1 MRKIEAYIAFIMKS
15 KTPILVS
22 LLFPFFLFL
31 EADPAP
37 QDSWYLDRE
46 VKLPEMPG
54 FRKPLGITIDAAG
67 KSYVVDQSNHTI
79 TVWDQNGTF
88 LRRFGTHGSGDGQL
102 SSPADIEITQNE
114 IYVVD
119 RDNHRIQVFD
129 KNGTYLRKWGS
140 HGTGQGEIRTP
151 RSITLSFNGSVAD
164 EVFVADWD
172 NHGVQVYDANGT
184 FKRFIGGNGSAD
196 HQFQYVSGV
205 AIGPDSLLYVSSRN
219 HNKIKVFETNGT
231 YVRSFTTIAHPSD
244 IDFFGDKLA
253 VGNNEYNTVKIF
265 DKNGTELGSIG
276 SSGDSSAPGEF
287 KESYG
292 LSYAPNGELHV
303 ADHHNHRIQVFDSN
317 NSYLRSYGMYG
328 QAGVAPY
335 SFQITPENTYL
346 ISCVERHCVFEI
358 DENGTFIRM
367 IATHQ
372 NLSGYGVNNPRSA
385 FLASDNRVYIADTS
399 HNRIQVYE
407 RNGTFVRKF
416 GTSGS
421 SDGNFNQPYAVIVS
435 PELEVFVADHNNH
448 RVQVFDTN
456 GTFLRKFGT
465 YGTLEGQMSHV
476 YNIAF
481 SDEGNIMVGDWNNKR
496 IIHFTKAGEFI
507 KHFSTQEN
515 PRFVKDIPHGLTAVS
530 RDSRMELYDANGD
543 RLKRWVKQ
551 GGSSS
556 AFDTFPDGTIA
567 WLDYNHDKILF
578 YKPAYRTVRP
588 SQSKE
593 IPLPQVLGVVQP
605 NNSNH
610 LQVTYRI
617 DDPDSAKVEAKMIAF
632 IDGGNDISK
641 VIIPTTFVGSTVGKL
656 DNNVSTNQDH
666 NITWNVG
673 ADWSVGFGELEVA
686 IMAKDD
692 RNLLNLHFL
701 TLPGS
706 DDNAT
711 ELIINRAPIT
721 DADLLDLWYWLLAS
735 GEQGIVFNPETSS
748 IDKPAP
754 DTSTS
759 SFDPSSHS
767 NIVLWFDASESQSLT
782 LSGDTVTQW
791 NDKSGN
797 ERHALAESG
806 TPKLSGTGGING
818 LPYIQFRRD
827 SGEDYLQVSGSEFFA
842 RHMFFICRSP
852 TENWSNYG
860 GILGHQ
866 SGRNSNFLFQSGNKG
881 FHSNQNPLFVSRNGQ
896 SLDSGNDFDLA
907 VINQFMILEIL
918 VNENDT
924 SSKSNYKIGRN
935 DNYTTDFDVI
945 EILAFEYELGGER
958 EDVLQYL
965 SYRSGISISGQALV
979 QGAQTTSIGRAY
991 LFDKMNLRE
1000 ASPHEVTRAK
1010 NGSVPGTTNQFTPT
1024 LQVGPGDRP
1033 NKVNE
1038 YGFDTGSTSGVWVTP
1053 K

>member
-1 MRKIEAYIAFIMKS
+1 MIKMKKNLKI
-15 KTPILVS
+15 LC
-22 LLFPFFLFL
+22 FFYFLSPLFL
-31 EADPAP
+31 LGKLGP
-37 QDSWYLDRE
+37 QDNWYLDRE
-46 VKLPEMPG
+46 VELPKMPG
-54 FRKPLGITIDAAG
+54 FKKPSSVEVGSSGI
-67 KSYVVDQSNHTI
+67 SHVVDWDGHTI
-79 TVWDQNGTF
+79 TLWDENGSF
-88 LRRFGTHGSGDGQL
+88 ISRMSGHGGGDGQL
-102 SSPADIEITQNE
+102 SRPEDIAVTADE
-114 IYVVD
+114 IYVIEY
-119 RDNHRIQVFD
+119 NHHRVQVFD
-129 KNGTYLRKWGS
+129 KNGTFLRKWGQ
-140 HGTGQGEIRTP
+140 HGSGDADLYHPT
-151 RSITLSFNGSVAD
+151 SIFLDMNGTDVYEVYIAD
-164 EVFVADWD
+164 RYHHQVK
-172 NHGVQVYDANGT
+172 VYDSNGT
-184 FKRFIGGNGSAD
+184 FKRKISEHGNQD
-196 HQFQYVSGV
+196 HQLNEATGV
-205 AIGPDSLLYVSSRN
+205 GIGPDDLLYVSSKN
-219 HNKIKVFETNGT
+219 NNKIKVFETNGT
-231 YVRSFTTIAHPSD
+231 YVRSISLSGNPYDLSFY
-244 IDFFGDKLA
+244 GDKLA
-253 VGNNEYNTVKIF
+253 VSLHGHHKVQVL
-265 DKNGTELGSIG
+265 DKNGSEISTIG
-276 SSGDSSAPGEF
+276 TGTASQSEGEF
-287 KESYG
+287 YNPVG
-292 LSYAPNGELHV
+292 LSFDANGDLHV
-303 ADHHNHRIQVFDSN
+303 ADSNNHRIQVFDSN
-317 NSYLRSYGMYG
+317 GTFKRSYGMYG
-328 QAGVAPY
+328 DAGVGPY
-335 SFQITPENTYL
+335 SFQITPENTFL
-346 ISCVERHCVFEI
+346 ISDIERHRVFEI
-358 DENGTFIRM
+358 DENGSLIRV
-367 IATHQ
+367 IAKHKG
-372 NLSGYGVNNPRSA
+372 NSLGFDINNPRSA
-385 FLASDNRVYIADTS
+385 YLGPDNLVYIADTN
-399 HNRIQVYE
+399 HHRIQVYD

-416 GTSGS
+416 GSSGTG
-421 SDGNFNQPYAVIVS
+421 DGQFNQPYSVIVS
-435 PELEVFVADHNNH
+435 SDDEIFVADRYNH
-448 RVQVFDTN
+448 RIQVFDTN
-456 GTFLRKFGT
+456 GNFLRKFGS
-465 YGTLEGQMSHV
+465 YGSLEGQMNQVFDIS
-476 YNIAF
+476 F
-481 SDEGNIMVGDWNNKR
+481 SDEGNVLVGDWNNRR
-496 IIHFTKAGEFI
+496 IIHFTKTGEFI
-507 KHFSTQEN
+507 RHYTSNEH
-515 PRFVKDIPHGLTAVS
+515 PMFVRDVPHGLTAVS
-530 RDSRMELYDANGD
+530 RDSRIELYDANGVW
-543 RLKRWVKQ
+543 LKRWYKS
-551 GGSSS
+551 GGNGS
-556 AFDTFPDGTIA
+556 AFDAYSDGTIA

-578 YKPAYRTVRP
+578 YKPTYRTFLP
-588 SQSKE
+588 QQSKG
-593 IPLPQVLGVVQP
+593 IPLPKVLKVEQP
-605 NNSNH
+605 DNTNH

-617 DDPDSAKVEAKMIAF
+617 DDLDSAKVEAKMIAF
-632 IDGGNDISK
+632 IDGGNDLSK
-641 VIIPTTFVGSTVGKL
+641 VIIPTSFIGSTDGKL

-701 TLPGS
+701 TLPGTDS
-706 DDNAT
+706 NTT

-748 IDKPAP
+748 INKPVP

-767 NIVLWFDASESQSLT
+767 NIVLWFDASDSQSLT

-797 ERHALAESG
+797 GRHALAESG

-827 SGEDYLQVSGSEFFA
+827 NGEDYLQVSGSEFFA

-866 SGRNSNFLFQSGNKG
+866 SGRSSNFLFQSGNKG

-924 SSKSNYKIGRN
+924 SAKSNYKLGRN

-965 SYRSGISISGQALV
+965 SYRSGISILGQALV

-991 LFDKMNLRE
+991 LFDRMNLRE
-1000 ASPHEVTRAK
+1000 ASPQEVTRAK

-1033 NKVNE
+1033 NMVNE